1 MASGGDGVELTADP
15 STSTKSIRL
24 LLVAICVLGV
34 LVGGAGLAM
43 PQLFGSRDEFA
54 AERQAVIT
62 RASDFAV
69 TFNTYSSDKKPDY
82 QRRVKP
88 LMTASYYKDF
98 VKITN
103 VMFQV
108 VKDKQQSSGDVKV
121 LSVAV
126 DTIDKDS
133 ASAIVAIDAAV
144 QRSDS
149 ERAVARRFRWQI
161 SMRKVRGEW
170 LVSQFDSVPPMEA
183 TVGDVAEDDDEW
195 RRPVNAP
202 QDAEAAPSNC
212 RRGQAW
218 RTPSAPSAP
227 GTRRPAQ
234 ARQAEAAEAR

>member
-1 MASGGDGVELTADP
+1 MASGGDGLELKADP

-24 LLVAICVLGV
+24 LLVAICVVGV
-34 LVGGAGLAM
+34 LVGGAGLVL
-43 PQLFGSRDEFA
+43 PHLLGSRDEFA

-88 LMTASYYKDF
+88 LMTPSYYKDF

-108 VKDKQQSSGDVKV
+108 VKDKKQSSGDVKV

-133 ASAIVAIDAAV
+133 ASADH
-144 QRSDS
+144 
-149 ERAVARRFRWQI
+149 RR
-161 SMRKVRGEW
+161 
-170 LVSQFDSVPPMEA
+170 
-183 TVGDVAEDDDEW
+183 
-195 RRPVNAP
+195 RRCG
-202 QDAEAAPSNC
+202 S
-212 RRGQAW
+212 
-218 RTPSAPSAP
+218 SK
-227 GTRRPAQ
+227 
-234 ARQAEAAEAR
+234 

>member
-1 MASGGDGVELTADP
+1 VEVASGGDGLELKAGP
-15 STSTKSIRL
+15 NTSPKSIRI

-43 PQLFGSRDEFA
+43 PHVFGARDEFA

-69 TFNTYSSDKKPDY
+69 TFNTYTSDKKPDY

-88 LMTASYYKDF
+88 LMTPSYYKDF
-98 VKITN
+98 VKITD

-108 VKDKQQSSGDVKV
+108 VEDKKQSSGDVKV

-144 QRSDS
+144 HRSDS
-149 ERAVARRFRWQI
+149 ERAVARRFRWQL

-170 LVSQFDSVPPMEA
+170 LVNQFDGVPPVEA
-183 TVGDVAEDDDEW
+183 TIGDITEDDASGED
-195 RRPVNAP
+195 
-202 QDAEAAPSNC
+202 Q
-212 RRGQAW
+212 
-218 RTPSAPSAP
+218 
-227 GTRRPAQ
+227 
-234 ARQAEAAEAR
+234 